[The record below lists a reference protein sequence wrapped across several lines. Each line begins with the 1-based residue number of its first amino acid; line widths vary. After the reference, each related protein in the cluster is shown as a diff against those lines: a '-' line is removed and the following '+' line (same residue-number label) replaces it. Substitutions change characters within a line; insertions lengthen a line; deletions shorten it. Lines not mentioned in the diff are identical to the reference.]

1 MLYESSKK
9 FQDAWT
15 THLPW
20 EKFVINEKGL
30 VQQVRCKI
38 CKIVRGKE
46 KLLAPKLDSLL
57 KHVEHWK
64 AKFLMPSVDADSHY
78 FNKIWCMLKMNTIF
92 LLAINLLSWISSM
105 LMSLLSIKRSMYNAT
120 YFHLNHLLTHGC
132 LVINYENMPSLFHM
146 LKVKFVSCK
155 HWSSSLSWGMA
166 KMMHDV
172 LLEATKVAFVH
183 ANFIVVSADEI
194 ITIDNKQ
201 WLSIHLYMVQCW
213 KKIAILLCVES
224 MGVST
229 TSNNIFGLIVKD
241 LLKFGGLRL
250 EELARKLVSMG
261 CNGSSIFQGH

>member
-1 MLYESSKK
+1 
-9 FQDAWT
+9 
-15 THLPW
+15 
-20 EKFVINEKGL
+20 
-30 VQQVRCKI
+30 
-38 CKIVRGKE
+38 
-46 KLLAPKLDSLL
+46 
-57 KHVEHWK
+57 
-64 AKFLMPSVDADSHY
+64 
-78 FNKIWCMLKMNTIF
+78 
-92 LLAINLLSWISSM
+92 
-105 LMSLLSIKRSMYNAT
+105 
-120 YFHLNHLLTHGC
+120 
-132 LVINYENMPSLFHM
+132 M

-183 ANFIVVSADEI
+183 ANFIVVSTDEI

-229 TSNNIFGLIVKD
+229 TSNNIFGLTVKD